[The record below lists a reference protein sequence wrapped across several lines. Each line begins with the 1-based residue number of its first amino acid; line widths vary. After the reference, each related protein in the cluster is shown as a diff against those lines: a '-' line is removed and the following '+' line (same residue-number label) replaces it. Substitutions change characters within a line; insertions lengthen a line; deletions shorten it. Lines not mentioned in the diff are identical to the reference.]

1 MCSSLFLMTS
11 PSIPRNPAYDPIA
24 HDRNDVWNRKAAS
37 SLSRWGNEHPPP
49 SRAHSYNSSLCVSP
63 TSIRPQGKGAAQ
75 CHWVLNSCEI
85 TEFYFQFLPSG
96 RMHRG
101 FPGGSDSKKKKKKI
115 ILQCRRPGFNPW
127 EDPLEEGMATHS
139 SILAWRIP
147 MDRGAWRAREE
158 LGMTEWLSPHTENVG
173 GGGNLRMRNYM
184 KHITEKFYLLLLL
197 FSHSFVSD
205 CSHPH
210 GL

>member
-96 RMHRG
+96 IMHRG
-101 FPGGSDSKKKKKKI
+101 FPGGSDSKKKKKKKSSCNAGDLGLI
-115 ILQCRRPGFNPW
+115 PGKIPWRRAWQPAPVFLPGESHGWRN
-127 EDPLEEGMATHS
+127 
-139 SILAWRIP
+139 LAG
-147 MDRGAWRAREE
+147 D
-158 LGMTEWLSPHTENVG
+158 SP
-173 GGGNLRMRNYM
+173 
-184 KHITEKFYLLLLL
+184 
-197 FSHSFVSD
+197 
-205 CSHPH
+205 
-210 GL
+210 